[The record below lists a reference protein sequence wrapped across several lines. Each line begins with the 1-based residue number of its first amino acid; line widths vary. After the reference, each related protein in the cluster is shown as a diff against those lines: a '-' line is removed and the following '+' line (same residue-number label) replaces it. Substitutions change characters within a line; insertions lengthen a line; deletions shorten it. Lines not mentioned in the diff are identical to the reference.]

1 MPVKENID
9 SPATDLKSGYVNIA
23 RAVLD
28 KDGCWHQQLL
38 ADHLEGT
45 ARRAG
50 EFAATFGSRDWGE
63 LLGWWHDLGKF
74 DPKWQNYIRRKT
86 GYDPEAHIET
96 EKGRPNH
103 STAGAIQALQ
113 SFGQNP
119 LARILS
125 YLLAGHHAGLPDW
138 DPESTG
144 GDLSGRLF
152 ETDGRLRED
161 DLAGIKDISEAQSLL
176 AKRNPQAPPLGIKSA
191 HEFQAALPHF
201 HLWLRMLF
209 SCLVDADFL
218 DTESFMNDENAAKRG
233 TYKSLGEL
241 EQQFEKYIQC
251 KEEKAPDTAL
261 NHTRKKIR
269 EKCLEQAVLAPGF
282 FSLTVPTGGGKTLSS
297 MAFALRHALIY
308 QKRRIIYAIPYTS
321 IIEQTA
327 RIFKYGTD
335 NDTEIE
341 MLRKHGEMLFGE
353 DQVVEHHSSIDP
365 DRETS
370 RNRLAAENWDAP
382 IIVTTNVQL
391 FESLFAART
400 SSCRKLHNIANS
412 VIILDE
418 VQMLPPEYLKPILT
432 VMRGLVTYFNVS
444 VVLMTATQ
452 PALIGRIGSG
462 RAIMDGLDNVQQ
474 IIEDPES
481 LARELDRVEV
491 LFPSDFQTPS
501 SWEIIRDELVHFEQV
516 LCIVNTRKDCRELH
530 AMMPEGTV
538 HLSALMCA
546 EERSKIISH
555 IKEKLQKG
563 DPVRVIST
571 QLVEAGVDIDF
582 PVVYRALAGLDSI
595 AQAAGRCNRENRMAE
610 KGQKGKVVV
619 FIPPEQA
626 PPGLLRKGEQ
636 ACKDVLRSEKVEGL
650 SPKFFNTY
658 FQHFYGS
665 LDEVDKPGFFAC
677 MVRDA
682 QEFKFQFRTLAQK
695 FHLIDEH
702 FYQAIIVRYN
712 SPNKED
718 ETGQLIGA
726 LQKSGNQRWVL
737 KKLQRYIVNVPTH
750 DFLAMREHNL
760 IESVG
765 GYWVQRD
772 NGLYKPGIGLLLDRD
787 FLQQTLIS

>member
-1 MPVKENID
+1 MNQ
-9 SPATDLKSGYVNIA
+9 ANAVN
-23 RAVLD
+23 R
-28 KDGCWHQQLL
+28 
-38 ADHLEGT
+38 
-45 ARRAG
+45 
-50 EFAATFGSRDWGE
+50 
-63 LLGWWHDLGKF
+63 
-74 DPKWQNYIRRKT
+74 
-86 GYDPEAHIET
+86 
-96 EKGRPNH
+96 
-103 STAGAIQALQ
+103 GA
-113 SFGQNP
+113 
-119 LARILS
+119 
-125 YLLAGHHAGLPDW
+125 
-138 DPESTG
+138 
-144 GDLSGRLF
+144 
-152 ETDGRLRED
+152 
-161 DLAGIKDISEAQSLL
+161 
-176 AKRNPQAPPLGIKSA
+176 
-191 HEFQAALPHF
+191 
-201 HLWLRMLF
+201 
-209 SCLVDADFL
+209 
-218 DTESFMNDENAAKRG
+218 
-233 TYKSLGEL
+233 YKSLGEL
-241 EQQFEKYIQC
+241 EQQFEKYIQH
-251 KEEKAPDTAL
+251 KEEKAPNTAL
-261 NHTRKKIR
+261 NHARKKIR
-269 EKCLEQAVLAPGF
+269 EQCLEKATLAPGF

-297 MAFALRHALIY
+297 MAFALRHALVH

-327 RIFKYGTD
+327 RIFKYGSD

-341 MLRKHGEMLFGE
+341 IRRKHGEVLFGE

-418 VQMLPPEYLKPILT
+418 VQMLPPEYLKPILA
-432 VMRGLVTYFNVS
+432 VMRGLVAYFNVS
-444 VVLMTATQ
+444 IVLMTATQ
-452 PALIGRIGSG
+452 PALEGRIGSG
-462 RAIMDGLDNVQQ
+462 RAMMDGLDNVQR

-481 LARELDRVEV
+481 LAHELDRVEISY
-491 LFPSDFQTPS
+491 PSDFQTPS
-501 SWEIIRDELVHFEQV
+501 SWEIIRDKLIHHKQV

-530 AMMPEGTV
+530 AMMPEGTI

-546 EERSKIISH
+546 EERSNIISQ

-563 DPVRVIST
+563 VTVRVIST

-582 PVVYRALAGLDSI
+582 PAVYRALAGLDSI

-610 KGQKGKVVV
+610 KGKKGKVVV
-619 FIPPEQA
+619 FIPPEPA

-636 ACKDVLRSEKVEGL
+636 ACKEVLRSEKVEGL
-650 SPKFFNTY
+650 SPKLFNKY

-665 LDEVDKPGFFAC
+665 LDEVDKPGFFTDL
-677 MVRDA
+677 VRDA

-718 ETGQLIGA
+718 ESGQLIGA
-726 LQKSGNQRWVL
+726 LQKPGNKRWVL
-737 KKLQRYIVNVPTH
+737 QKLQRYIVNVPIH
-750 DFLAMREHNL
+750 DFEVMRTHNL

-772 NGLYKPGIGLLLDRD
+772 NGLYQPGIGLQLDRD